1 MKLHE
6 FRRLEPGEIVV
17 RKGEGDKF
25 PVEWRVMSV
34 DLSLEQVHI
43 TTIVKRPALFAWVS
57 VNPYDCDTEFIEGC
71 RRQGQ

>member
-6 FRRLEPGEIVV
+6 FRKLEMGDIVV
-17 RKGEGDKF
+17 RKGSGDRF

-34 DLSLEQVHI
+34 NLDIEQVYI
-43 TTIVKRPALFAWVS
+43 TTIAKRPAMFAWVS

-71 RRQGQ
+71 RRQGT